1 MCKFHS
7 CLGVAIRDQ
16 FELRHDPGNSH
27 SRMAG
32 SLINRDN
39 RVPVIFEAE
48 ASAESLLSCQ
58 HVDAIKSSLIRNYAE
73 CPETLVNMIVEHY
86 QKVKEALTDGS
97 HMSSTGYF
105 ADTKKYADV
114 WYQAQQ
120 VGVRCDFSG
129 FTEFHGPVYAEVGAT
144 LTAPELTT
152 ISGSVVV
159 HDGAT
164 LTAPELTTIS
174 GSVDVE
180 VGGALTVPKLTK
192 VSRYVI
198 VREGATLNAPKLK
211 IKV

>member
-1 MCKFHS
+1 MCNFHS

-105 ADTKKYADV
+105 ADTKTYADV

-129 FTEFHGPVYAEVGAT
+129 FTEFN
-144 LTAPELTT
+144 
-152 ISGSVVV
+152 GSVVV
-159 HDGAT
+159 REGAT
-164 LTAPELTTIS
+164 LNAPELTTIS